1 MSDFDICGIYTKPF
15 LSSAISLFVVCVSK
29 KSGAEQAETVLKME
43 TIPLHS
49 SGPKLHT
56 WQGCIDKQLRTSS
69 LVGFATETSGVE
81 LGQVS

>member
-15 LSSAISLFVVCVSK
+15 FPSAISLFVVCVSK

-49 SGPKLHT
+49 SGPELHT